1 MLRMVKYKG
10 DRGRETRK
18 ERDTRKYIGRVVRG
32 RGDRVVPRPMIREG
46 RGLKRDEKGMGRD
59 QWDYG

>member
-1 MLRMVKYKG
+1 MLRVGKYKG

-18 ERDTRKYIGRVVRG
+18 ERDTRKIVRG

-46 RGLKRDEKGMGRD
+46 RGLKRGEKGMGRE
-59 QWDYG
+59 QLEYG

>member
-1 MLRMVKYKG
+1 MLRMVKYKV

-18 ERDTRKYIGRVVRG
+18 ERDTRKVVRG
-32 RGDRVVPRPMIREG
+32 RGDRVVQRPMIGEG

-59 QWDYG
+59 QLEYG